1 MAGIW
6 LNEDNSHYFFTRKEK
21 STDPKA
27 IRDFI
32 FQYKDTNVE
41 RFLLCA
47 NAQKT
52 NFPTDVGDIIYRD
65 LDTANN
71 NDDDRGKNFNNWAI
85 AVKSVIDEGID
96 IYSIWIDLLREVGI
110 SPWVTMRMNDVHNA
124 DDPKHLMHSRFYK
137 ENLNYRRAMHRD
149 EKWEDRQLNYLIDEV
164 REYHFGILKEYFEKY
179 DFDGIELDWMRFGN
193 HFPVGYEDE
202 GRAVLDEF
210 MKSAR
215 KLADEYEQIRRHRI
229 EIGARVPVSPE
240 YAYDMG
246 MDGVGWALSGYVDY
260 LAPSPFWHTSQADI
274 PVERWKRQVAG
285 TGCMIAPCL
294 EICLRQYAF
303 PKCKNEFQF
312 NSIETIRA
320 AAHSFIDR
328 GADAI
333 YTFNYMD
340 MQRFAYDDEGY
351 KKIITETGNVELMKG
366 KRRRHVLTFNDR
378 RPEGAIS
385 DEILPYEL
393 KKNVFTGFR
402 LHTGNI
408 SKKETRLVLLS
419 FKDIDDLGE
428 ADIKVYVNSGLC
440 EFIGAYDTGNPKP
453 VDTLYAWMVPQEA
466 HKNGYQVIEIDSGID
481 EAVLDW
487 IEMLVD

>member
-21 STDPKA
+21 STDPEA
-27 IRDFI
+27 IRDFML
-32 FQYKDTNVE
+32 QYKDTNVE

-52 NFPTDVGDIIYRD
+52 NFPTEAGDIIYQD

-71 NDDDRGKNFNNWAI
+71 NDDDRGKNFFNWAH
-85 AVKSVIDEGID
+85 AVKAVVDEGID
-96 IYSIWIDLLREVGI
+96 IYSIWIDFLRKIGI
-110 SPWVTMRMNDVHNA
+110 SPWVTMRMNDIHNA

-137 ENLNYRRAMHRD
+137 ENLDYRRAMHRD
-149 EKWEDRQLNYLIDEV
+149 EKWEDRQLNYLIDDV
-164 REYHFGILKEYFEKY
+164 QEYHFGILREYFEKY
-179 DFDGIELDWMRFGN
+179 DFDGIELDWLRFGN
-193 HFPVGYEDE
+193 HFPVGYEDT
-202 GRAVLDEF
+202 GREVLNEF
-210 MKSAR
+210 MAKTR
-215 KLADEYEQIRRHRI
+215 TLADEFEKKRGHGI

-240 YAYDMG
+240 SAFDMG
-246 MDGVGWALSGYVDY
+246 MDGVGWALAGYVNY

-285 TGCMIAPCL
+285 TGCLIAPCL

-340 MQRFAYDDEGY
+340 MQKFAYDEDGY
-351 KKIITETGNVELMKG
+351 KEIIHETGDIDKMKG
-366 KRRRHVLTFNDR
+366 KRKRFILTFNDR
-378 RPEGAIS
+378 RPEGTVS
-385 DEILPYEL
+385 DEVLPYNL
-393 KKNVFTGFR
+393 KKNVFSGFR
-402 LHTGNI
+402 VHTGNMDI
-408 SKKETRLVLLS
+408 NEQRIVLLS
-419 FKDIDDLGE
+419 FKDMEELRESD
-428 ADIKVYVNSGLC
+428 ADVYVNGIKCRYSGSF
-440 EFIGAYDTGNPKP
+440 EPDKP
-453 VDTLYAWMVPQEA
+453 VPHDSLFSWVIPNDAY
-466 HKNGYQVIEIDSGID
+466 KDGYQVIEINSHLSQLI
-481 EAVLDW
+481 LDW
-487 IEMLVD
+487 VEILVD